1 MLTVASVQF
10 FHSIILMSNPGMAV
24 ANLAVDR
31 CGLRKLAMTDMYRH
45 KPWVYL
51 DNNATTR
58 PDPHVVEAM
67 LSFLCDEYANPSS
80 LHDLGVAAKDAVR
93 VARCQVCALIGAE
106 RDIEIVFTSGGSESN
121 NTAILSA
128 LETQGERNEI
138 ITSAVEHPA
147 VLALCAHLEKT
158 GRAKVH
164 RIPVDGRGN
173 LNLDVYRKV
182 LSKRTALVSIQ
193 WANNETGVVLPV
205 EMLASVAH
213 SSGALFH
220 CDAVQAAGR
229 VEIKVNGTEI
239 DMLSISAHKMH
250 GPKGIGALYVRDGMK
265 LAPIIY
271 GGRQERGRRAG
282 TENTPA
288 IVGFGVA
295 AKLAAQELQH
305 DMNRIS
311 LLRDYLEREILRLAP
326 TAIRV
331 GDRRNCLP
339 NTLNIAFENIEADSI
354 LIVLNRER
362 IAASSGSACASGS
375 LNPSHVLTAMNIPFS
390 HLRGSVRFSLS
401 RENSNSD
408 VDRVIEVLQKAGS
421 DLQKGSISMEAAYV

>member
-1 MLTVASVQF
+1 MTEMLAQ
-10 FHSIILMSNPGMAV
+10 
-24 ANLAVDR
+24 
-31 CGLRKLAMTDMYRH
+31 

-58 PDPHVVEAM
+58 TDPRVVEAM
-67 LSFLCDEYANPSS
+67 LPFLRDTFANPSS
-80 LHDLGVAAKDAVR
+80 LHNPGATAKDAVR
-93 VARCQVCALIGAE
+93 VARSEVCAFIGAE
-106 RDIEIVFTSGGSESN
+106 RDSEIVFTSGGSESN

-128 LETQGERNEI
+128 LETQGGRSEI
-138 ITSAVEHPA
+138 VTSAVEHPA

-158 GRAKVH
+158 GRAKIH
-164 RIPVDGRGN
+164 RIPVDGRGC
-173 LNLDVYRKV
+173 LILDAYRRA
-182 LSKRTALVSIQ
+182 LSERTALVSIQ
-193 WANNETGVVLPV
+193 WANNETGVLFPV
-205 EMLASVAH
+205 EMLASIAH
-213 SSGALFH
+213 SAGALFH

-229 VEIKVNGTEI
+229 VEMNVSKTEI

-250 GPKGIGALYVRDGMK
+250 GPKGIGAIYVRNGVK
-265 LAPIIY
+265 LAPLIY

-295 AKLAAQELQH
+295 AKLAAQELQY

-311 LLRDYLEREILRLAP
+311 LLRDYLEREILRLVP

-331 GDRRNCLP
+331 GDRYNCLP

-354 LIVLNRER
+354 LLMLDRESV
-362 IAASSGSACASGS
+362 AASSGSACTSGL
-375 LNPSHVLTAMNIPFS
+375 LNPSHVLTAMKIPFS

-401 RENSNSD
+401 RENSDYD
-408 VDRVIEVLQKAGS
+408 VDRVIEVLQQALS
-421 DLQKGSISMEAAYV
+421 DLQTGSVPMEAAYA

>member
-1 MLTVASVQF
+1 
-10 FHSIILMSNPGMAV
+10 
-24 ANLAVDR
+24 
-31 CGLRKLAMTDMYRH
+31 MTEMRGQ
-45 KPWVYL
+45 KSWVYL

-58 PDPHVVEAM
+58 TDPRVVEAM
-67 LSFLCDEYANPSS
+67 LPFLRDEFANPSS

-93 VARCQVCALIGAE
+93 AARGQVCVLIGAG
-106 RDIEIVFTSGGSESN
+106 RDSEIVFTSGGSESN

-128 LETQGERNEI
+128 LETQEGRSDI
-138 ITSAVEHPA
+138 VTSAVEHPS

-158 GRAKVH
+158 GRAKIH
-164 RIPVDGRGN
+164 RIPVDGRGC
-173 LNLDVYRKV
+173 LILDAYRRA
-182 LSKRTALVSIQ
+182 LSERTALVSIQ
-193 WANNETGVVLPV
+193 WANNETGVLFPV
-205 EMLASVAH
+205 EMLASMAH
-213 SSGALFH
+213 SAGALFH

-229 VEIKVNGTEI
+229 VEMNVSKTEI

-250 GPKGIGALYVRDGMK
+250 GPKGIGALYVRNGVK
-265 LAPIIY
+265 LAQLIY

-295 AKLAAQELQH
+295 AKLAVQELQH

-311 LLRDYLEREILRLAP
+311 LLRDYLEREILRLVP

-331 GDRRNCLP
+331 GDRHNCLP

-354 LIVLNRER
+354 LLMLNRES
-362 IAASSGSACASGS
+362 IAASSGSACTSGS
-375 LNPSHVLTAMNIPFS
+375 LNPSHVLTAMKIPFS

-401 RENSNSD
+401 RESSDCD
-408 VDRVIEVLQKAGS
+408 VDRVIAALQKNVN
-421 DLQKGSISMEAAYV
+421 DLQVSSVPMEAAYA